1 MVWERPPGRRPPQG
15 PDVDIQEIVRKLKEQ
30 YHSLPFS
37 RGPLL
42 GLVLAAILIVIGIT
56 SYYKVEA
63 EEIAVVLRFGK
74 FVGTA
79 GPGPHLKI
87 PFGVDS
93 VKIVVTGRVHQSE
106 YGYRT
111 AEACVRSTFVEKG
124 YEQEALMLSGDLN
137 VVNLQ
142 WTVQYKIQDP
152 VDYLFR
158 VSGVEKTLDD
168 ISESV
173 MRRIVGNRYADEI
186 LTVGR
191 ASIAE
196 AARKEIQEI
205 LDQYKTGLRIVTV
218 ALQNVNA
225 PNPVRAAF
233 NEVNEAGQEKDRMI
247 NDAQQ
252 AYNQKIPKAVGE
264 ARQTITQAEGYALER
279 VNKSEGEVHRFLDIL
294 AEYQKAPDVTRSRM
308 YLESMES
315 LLGRINQ
322 LYVIDQDQKGLL
334 PFFDIGRFAGQEGKG
349 PLQGA
354 PAPQK

>member
-1 MVWERPPGRRPPQG
+1 MVWEKPPGRRGPQV
-15 PDVDIQEIVRKLKEQ
+15 PEVDIQEIVRKLKEQ
-30 YHSLPFS
+30 YRSLPFS

-42 GLVLAAILIVIGIT
+42 GLVLAVLLIILGIT

-74 FVGTA
+74 FIGTA
-79 GPGPHLKI
+79 GPGPHFKI
-87 PFGVDS
+87 PFGVDN
-93 VKIVVTGRVHQSE
+93 VKKVVTGRVHQSE

-111 AEACVRSTFVEKG
+111 AEAGVRSTFVEKG

-279 VNKSEGEVHRFLDIL
+279 VNRSQGEVSRFLNIL

-334 PFFDIGRFAGQEGKG
+334 PFFDIGRFAGPEGKG

-354 PAPQK
+354 PAQQK